1 MKTMEEIYKTYEK
14 PIFHY
19 FYGLTGNTHLAEE
32 LTQETFFQVLRTFS
46 GFRGEAQVTT
56 WLYKVARNVYSMW
69 KRKQKASFPLPEAE
83 LLKGP
88 ASYEPDTVL
97 EFKEKLTLTG
107 KVLQELPENYREVF
121 WLREWHELAYEQIAV
136 IMGKSVPWVKV
147 TLHRARLQFRK
158 NYAEKE
164 GKE

>member
-1 MKTMEEIYKTYEK
+1 MRTIEEIYKIYEK

-19 FYGLTGNTHLAEE
+19 FYGLTGDTHLAEE

-46 GFRGEAQVTT
+46 GFRGDAQVTT

-69 KRKQKASFPLPEAE
+69 KRKHKVGYPLLESE
-83 LLKGP
+83 QVRGP
-88 ASYEPDTVL
+88 AAFEPETVL
-97 EFKEKLTLTG
+97 ERKDKLNLTRR
-107 KVLQELPENYREVF
+107 VLQELSENYREVF

-136 IMGKSVPWVKV
+136 ITGKSVPWVKV

-158 NYAEKE
+158 TYAEME